1 MSLLHLQAL
10 FIICMQRSLKEN
22 GLLTGKRK
30 KKIGDEGLRKACVFT
45 HSPDGVCVR
54 EYGLNLYLG
63 WNE

>member
-22 GLLTGKRK
+22 GPLTGKGEK
-30 KKIGDEGLRKACVFT
+30 KSNEGLRKACVFT

-54 EYGLNLYLG
+54 KYGLNLYLG